1 MGGCCARPAWRG
13 AEVFRRLA
21 AAGPVG
27 VLGLA
32 VMLLARDFPPIPG
45 QAYGPALFPTVLG
58 AGLVACAIGA
68 ALQAPPPP
76 GAAATARGR
85 VVGLCYALAPLVVV
99 LAWDVAG
106 WPLIAFGLGAA
117 LLMLGGARP
126 LASVLAGLCFAAV
139 TWVLFAML
147 LRVPLPRGPLDFI
160 PY

>member
-1 MGGCCARPAWRG
+1 M
-13 AEVFRRLA
+13 
-21 AAGPVG
+21 
-27 VLGLA
+27 LGLA

-45 QAYGPALFPTVLG
+45 QAYGPALFPMVLG
-58 AGLVACAIGA
+58 AGLVACAIGVMM
-68 ALQAPPPP
+68 QAPPAS
-76 GAAATARGR
+76 GAPASARGR
-85 VVGLCYALAPLVVV
+85 MAGLFYAAAPLVVI

-106 WPLIAFGLGAA
+106 WPLIALGLGTA

-126 LASVLAGLCFAAV
+126 LVALIAAACFATV